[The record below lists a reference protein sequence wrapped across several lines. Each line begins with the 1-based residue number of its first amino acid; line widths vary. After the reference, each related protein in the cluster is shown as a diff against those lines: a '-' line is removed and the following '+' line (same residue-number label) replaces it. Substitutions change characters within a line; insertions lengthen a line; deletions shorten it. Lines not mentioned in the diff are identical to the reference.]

1 MLDILNSFD
10 FGSLLTAGV
19 LIVIALLLIRSIRII
34 PQATAGVVERLGRF
48 HKVLNAGVNL
58 VFPFIDVIRRT
69 VDLREQVVDFQP
81 QSVITEDNLVVS
93 IDTVIYYQVTDPK
106 SATYEIN
113 NFVIGIE
120 QLTVTTLRNV
130 VGSLDLEE
138 ALTSRET
145 INKALRTVLDEAT
158 DKWGVRVNRVEI
170 RDIVPPESV
179 RESMEKQMKAER
191 EKRAS
196 ILLAEGTKQAAIL
209 TAEGNKQADILRAEG
224 SAKAMVLNARADA
237 ESQALVA
244 DGESQAIQ
252 KVFDA
257 LSEAA
262 VTDQALAYKYIDQ
275 LKDLAQG
282 DANKV
287 WFIPTEL
294 SAAASALARAFAT
307 KK

>member
-1 MLDILNSFD
+1 
-10 FGSLLTAGV
+10 
-19 LIVIALLLIRSIRII
+19 
-34 PQATAGVVERLGRF
+34 
-48 HKVLNAGVNL
+48 LNAGVNL

-69 VDLREQVVDFQP
+69 IDLREQVVDFQP

-106 SATYEIN
+106 AATYEIS

-120 QLTVTTLRNV
+120 QLTVTTLRNA

-138 ALTSRET
+138 ALTSREA

-158 DKWGVRVNRVEI
+158 GKWGVRVNRVEI

-191 EKRAS
+191 DKRAS
-196 ILLAEGTKQAAIL
+196 ILIAEGSKQADIL
-209 TAEGNKQADILRAEG
+209 TAEGNKQAEILRAEG
-224 SAKAMVLNARADA
+224 EAKAMVLKAQADA
-237 ESQALVA
+237 ESQALIA
-244 DGESQAIQ
+244 DGESKAIQ

-294 SAAASALARAFAT
+294 SAAAASLARAFGP

>member
-294 SAAASALARAFAT
+294 SAAASALARAFAP

>member
-10 FGSLLTAGV
+10 FGSLVTAGV

-58 VFPFIDVIRRT
+58 VFPFIDVVRRT
-69 VDLREQVVDFQP
+69 IDLREQVVDFQP

-93 IDTVIYYQVTDPK
+93 IDTVIYYQVTDSK

-179 RESMEKQMKAER
+179 RDSMEKQMKAER

-294 SAAASALARAFAT
+294 SAAASALARAFAP

>member
-10 FGSLLTAGV
+10 FGSLVTAVV

-58 VFPFIDVIRRT
+58 VFPFIDVVRRT
-69 VDLREQVVDFQP
+69 IDLREQVVDFQP

-93 IDTVIYYQVTDPK
+93 IDTVIYYQVTDSK

-113 NFVIGIE
+113 NFVLGIE

-130 VGSLDLEE
+130 VGSLDLES
-138 ALTSRET
+138 ALTSRDT

-158 DKWGVRVNRVEI
+158 GKWGVRVNRVEI

-294 SAAASALARAFAT
+294 SAAASALARAFAP

>member
-10 FGSLLTAGV
+10 FGSLVTAVV

-58 VFPFIDVIRRT
+58 VFPFIDVVRRT
-69 VDLREQVVDFQP
+69 IDLREQVVDFQP

-93 IDTVIYYQVTDPK
+93 IDTVIYYQVTDSK

-113 NFVIGIE
+113 NFVLGIE

-130 VGSLDLEE
+130 VGSLDLES

-158 DKWGVRVNRVEI
+158 GKWGVRVNRVEI

-294 SAAASALARAFAT
+294 SAAASALARAFAP

>member
-10 FGSLLTAGV
+10 FGSLVTAGV

-69 VDLREQVVDFQP
+69 IDLREQVVDFQP

-93 IDTVIYYQVTDPK
+93 IDTVIYYQVTDSK

-294 SAAASALARAFAT
+294 SAAASALARAFAP

>member
-1 MLDILNSFD
+1 MFDILNSLD
-10 FGSLLTAGV
+10 FGSILTASV
-19 LIVIALLLIRSIRII
+19 LIIIALLLIRSIRII
-34 PQATAGVVERLGRF
+34 PQATAAVVERLGRY
-48 HKVLNAGVNL
+48 HKTMNAGVNL
-58 VFPFIDVIRRT
+58 VFPFIDVIRSN
-69 VDLREQVVDFQP
+69 VDLREQVVDFPP

-106 SATYEIN
+106 SATYEIA
-113 NFVIGIE
+113 NFVKGIE
-120 QLTVTTLRNV
+120 QLTVTTLRNA

-138 ALTSRET
+138 ALTSREA
-145 INKALRTVLDEAT
+145 INGALRTVLDEAT
-158 DKWGVRVNRVEI
+158 GKWGVRVNRVEI

-196 ILLAEGTKQAAIL
+196 ILIAEGTKQADIL
-209 TAEGNKQADILRAEG
+209 TAEGAKQSEILRAEG
-224 SAKAMVLNARADA
+224 AAKATILNAEADA
-237 ESQALVA
+237 KAQALVA
-244 DGESQAIQ
+244 EGEAEAIQ

-257 LSEAA
+257 LSKAK

-275 LKDLAQG
+275 LKELSNG

-294 SAAASALARAFAT
+294 TAAAAALGRAFGP
-307 KK
+307 K

>member
-10 FGSLLTAGV
+10 FGSLVTAVV

-58 VFPFIDVIRRT
+58 VFPFIDVVRRT
-69 VDLREQVVDFQP
+69 IDLREQVVDFQP

-93 IDTVIYYQVTDPK
+93 IDTVIYYQVTDSK

-113 NFVIGIE
+113 NFVLGIE

-130 VGSLDLEE
+130 VGSLDLES

-158 DKWGVRVNRVEI
+158 GKWGVRVNRVEI

-179 RESMEKQMKAER
+179 RDSMEKQMKAER

-294 SAAASALARAFAT
+294 SAAASALARAFAP